1 MTNKQMTNVTIKE
14 FKAYS
19 ECDKS
24 KGTVEVIEA
33 YRSEFIPQV
42 QPDVDAVVRKIEE
55 AYDLLMTAKV
65 DYDAIKEGYRKL
77 VDELNAAA
85 RVDKMTGRTDAIESV
100 SNPIDNFDFKGT
112 PNIAAAMRRIIG
124 DYNTAGTSRQ
134 NAFNYKEDK

>member
-1 MTNKQMTNVTIKE
+1 MTNVKIKE

-19 ECDKS
+19 ACDKS

-33 YRSEFIPQV
+33 YRNDFIPQV

-55 AYDLLMTAKV
+55 AYDLLMTAKA
-65 DYDAIKEGYRKL
+65 DHDLIRDGYRKL
-77 VDELNAAA
+77 VEELNAAA
-85 RVDKMTGRTDAIESV
+85 RVDKMAGRTDAIQSV

-112 PNIAAAMRRIIG
+112 PNIAGAMRRIID

-134 NAFNYKEDK
+134 KPFNYKEDK